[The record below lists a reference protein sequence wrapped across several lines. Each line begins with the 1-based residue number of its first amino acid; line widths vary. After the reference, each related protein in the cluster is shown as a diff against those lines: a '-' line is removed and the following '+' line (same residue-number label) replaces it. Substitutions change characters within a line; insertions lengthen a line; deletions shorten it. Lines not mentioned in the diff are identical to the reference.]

1 MSKELLISI
10 ILGCVLVIS
19 VVSGLI
25 NSSLL
30 SNPLFLMFGMAIILG
45 QIVMA
50 HLAFN
55 QYKNISTETTKEST
69 ENEEGKDRRG
79 EEDRSDGFDD

>member
-1 MSKELLISI
+1 
-10 ILGCVLVIS
+10 
-19 VVSGLI
+19 
-25 NSSLL
+25 
-30 SNPLFLMFGMAIILG
+30 MFGMAIILG